1 MDWQRNSKEE
11 RMYAVTR
18 KEPIRASVILES
30 EIVKGQ
36 CALKNQKAGISFW
49 NAKGT
54 SGDTIYYQG
63 EELSFIKFWKKAT
76 KQALSGIYNKCANEK
91 CKNDDSNY
99 KLDGAHIVF
108 NEPTGKVKPG
118 DKLGIIPL
126 CPLCNNAEN
135 TDEMILRYNVKVPIV
150 VWKGVK
156 K

>member
-30 EIVKGQ
+30 ETVKGQ
-36 CALKNQKAGISFW
+36 CALKNLKAGISFW

-63 EELSFIKFWKKAT
+63 EELSFIDFWKEAT
-76 KQALSGIYNKCANEK
+76 DQTLYSIGNKCANVN
-91 CKNDDSNY
+91 CTNHNY
-99 KLDGAHIVF
+99 KLEGAHIVLKK
-108 NEPTGKVKPG
+108 PTGDVKIG
-118 DKLGIIPL
+118 ERLGIVPL
-126 CPLCNNAEN
+126 CPDCNHYTN
-135 TDEMILRYNVKVPIV
+135 TDEMELRYDVKVRIV